1 MTAVMVMTGCKSS
14 GNTENA
20 KTETDK
26 TEAGKTEASIELG
39 NYKGLTLTAT
49 KQEVTDLMV
58 EDELKRLKAQYLA
71 VVSGRPAQEGDT
83 ANIDYVGTKDGVA
96 FQGGT
101 AEGYDLVLGS
111 HTFIDGFEDE
121 IGRAHV

>member
-14 GNTENA
+14 GSNTENA

-58 EDELKRLKAQYLA
+58 EDEL
-71 VVSGRPAQEGDT
+71 
-83 ANIDYVGTKDGVA
+83 
-96 FQGGT
+96 
-101 AEGYDLVLGS
+101 
-111 HTFIDGFEDE
+111 
-121 IGRAHV
+121 